1 MKKFIQKAIA
11 LLLCYIPVA
20 FVLPVLYDP
29 FNVFHYKN
37 VRDTGSINSNYI
49 KMRYILDNP
58 DKFDAFI
65 LGSSKV
71 SALDVARITD
81 LHCYNM
87 THPWGTP
94 KEYFDNLHVL
104 LENGIIPKTVF
115 LGIDTA
121 SGWLDPSISE
131 QQLGTKPYPSGSAPK
146 DLRYAEF
153 LTSYCNPLVYSSLLT
168 TLRHKAKDSEEYRR
182 QFYENG
188 GKARTEKP
196 ASYQWDNLALQLQT
210 RFLSRPIENRID
222 EGLNDI
228 KNIVTLCQQYNVSLI
243 IFTTPLHEAEYRLF
257 VEHGYLDFL
266 CKLADISDYYN
277 FAGINDISINNA
289 NFDDVF
295 HHNIETG
302 DLVLDAIVYGRAEP
316 HLIAQGFGVLV
327 TKENVDSVLRTAM
340 DMIDNAP
347 VD

>member
-1 MKKFIQKAIA
+1 MKKFIQKVLV
-11 LLLCYIPVA
+11 LLACYIPVA

-29 FNVFHYKN
+29 FNVFHYQN
-37 VRDTGSINSNYI
+37 VRDTGAINSNYV

-58 DKFDAFI
+58 DTFDAFM

-71 SALDVARITD
+71 STLDVTRITG
-81 LHCYNM
+81 LRCYNM
-87 THPWGTP
+87 TRPWGTP
-94 KEYFDNLHVL
+94 QEYADNLRVL
-104 LENGIIPKTVF
+104 VDNGVIPKTVF

-121 SGWLDPSISE
+121 SGWLDPSINE
-131 QQLGTKPYPSGSAPK
+131 RQLGSKPYPSGSAPK
-146 DLRYAEF
+146 DARHAAF
-153 LTSYCNPLVYSSLLT
+153 LASYCNPMVYSLLLT
-168 TLRHKAKDSEEYRR
+168 TLRHKAKDGEAYRR

-196 ASYQWDNLALQLQT
+196 EHYRWDNLAFQLQA
-210 RFLSRPIENRID
+210 RFAQHPIENRID

-228 KNIVTLCQQYNVSLI
+228 KTIVALCQQYDIRLI
-243 IFTTPLHEAEYRLF
+243 IFTSPLHEAEFRLF

-266 CKLADISDYYN
+266 RTLADISDYYN

-302 DLVLDAIVYGRAEP
+302 DLVLDAIVNGSVEP
-316 HLIAQGFGVLV
+316 RLLSQGFGVLV
-327 TKENVDSVLRTAM
+327 TKENVDNVLMR
-340 DMIDNAP
+340 
-347 VD
+347 

>member
-1 MKKFIQKAIA
+1 MKRFIQKVIV
-11 LLLCYIPVA
+11 LLACYIPVA
-20 FVLPVLYDP
+20 FALPVLYDP

-71 SALDVARITD
+71 SAVDVTRITD
-81 LHCYNM
+81 LRCYNM
-87 THPWGTP
+87 TRAWGTP
-94 KEYFDNLHVL
+94 KEYFDNLRVL
-104 LENGIIPKTVF
+104 VDNGIIPKTIF

-131 QQLGTKPYPSGSAPK
+131 RQLGTKPYPSGSAPK
-146 DLRYAEF
+146 GLRYAEF
-153 LTSYCNPLVYSSLLT
+153 LASYCNPAVYFSLLT
-168 TLRHKAKDSEEYRR
+168 TLRHKAKDSEAYRR

-196 ASYQWDNLALQLQT
+196 ENPRWDNLAFQLQT
-210 RFLSRPIENRID
+210 RFVSRPIENRID

-228 KNIVTLCQQYNVSLI
+228 KNIIALCQQHAIRLI
-243 IFTTPLHEAEYRLF
+243 VFTSPLHEAEYRLF

-266 CKLADISDYYN
+266 RKLADISDYYN
-277 FAGINDISINNA
+277 FAGINDISVDNA

-302 DLVLDAIVYGRAEP
+302 DLVIDTIVNGSAEP
-316 HLIAQGFGVLV
+316 GLLSQGFGVLV
-327 TKENVDSVLRTAM
+327 TKENVDGVLKNIIVRNSTGY
-340 DMIDNAP
+340 D
-347 VD
+347 